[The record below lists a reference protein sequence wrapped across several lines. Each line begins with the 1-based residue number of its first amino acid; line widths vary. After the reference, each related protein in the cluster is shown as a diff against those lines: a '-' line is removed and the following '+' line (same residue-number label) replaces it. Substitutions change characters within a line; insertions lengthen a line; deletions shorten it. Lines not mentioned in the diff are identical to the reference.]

1 MVHALPCFDC
11 HLAIAPAALPVAT
24 QAYDIKPKAPESAFS
39 AKLHPDILGIS
50 SDTSAEAARAILE
63 SFFKGRANAKGH
75 PAAEIRQHRDQ
86 LHHLAQLQSSRRPG
100 QNGEVLSGSFSSPA
114 SANRAYLVARNLTFA
129 EDRQPTKADM
139 VKEVMGK
146 YGAPTIVGD
155 QHLYYIYRAG
165 SIVSAGTKYRDA
177 MAIDAID
184 KPLDPRP
191 LKLNGETIRGS
202 CVAVV
207 KRAQAK
213 EKTLAAM
220 LVEAKGANCD
230 GVVSVQLVPGTA
242 PDRVGIAQFVL
253 LDIKGVISAA
263 AIDNDAVAAEQNE
276 RNASPK
282 GSAPKLSHLPETRSA
297 TDVAAC
303 DAEMSSCREL
313 SPSPFARIR
322 IRWSRGNAGIF
333 AHCPLRGR
341 SDHLCGCR
349 SASATWATRHRREG

>member
-1 MVHALPCFDC
+1 MLCRALVVTLAIGAGALP
-11 HLAIAPAALPVAT
+11 AAT
-24 QAYDIKPKAPESAFS
+24 QAYDIKPKTPESAFS

-50 SDTSAEAARAILE
+50 SDSTAESARAVLE
-63 SFFKGRANAKGH
+63 SFFKGRANATKDVQQQKFGSTAISFITTLNFTL
-75 PAAEIRQHRDQ
+75 PSGQ
-86 LHHLAQLQSSRRPG
+86 G

-114 SANRAYLVARNLTFA
+114 SANRAYFIARNLTFA

-139 VKEVMGK
+139 IKEVMGK

-165 SIVSAGTKYRDA
+165 GIVSVGTKYKEA
-177 MAIDAID
+177 TAVDAID
-184 KPLDPRP
+184 KPLDPRAA

-220 LVEAKGANCD
+220 LIEAKGANCD
-230 GVVSVQLVPGTA
+230 GVVSVQLIQGTA

-253 LDIKGVISAA
+253 LDVKGIISAA

-276 RNASPK
+276 RNAMPK
-282 GSAPKLSHLPETRSA
+282 GSAPKL
-297 TDVAAC
+297 
-303 DAEMSSCREL
+303 
-313 SPSPFARIR
+313 
-322 IRWSRGNAGIF
+322 
-333 AHCPLRGR
+333 
-341 SDHLCGCR
+341 
-349 SASATWATRHRREG
+349 